1 MSRLALVRRL
11 FLLTHSEKLSI
22 FDRVLWILGEKME
35 KCFKSPF
42 FLMFTFI
49 FISRESFY
57 HVFKFARTDKIT
69 PRVLLG
75 KHINRNSRKPT
86 DLKGWFWGSV
96 LLSDLFLGL
105 QRFACAVRSLH
116 HHKCLR
122 ANASIAIR
130 TNQPISKGGFGAPCC
145 FRIYFWV
152 CRGLHV
158 P

>member
-1 MSRLALVRRL
+1 
-11 FLLTHSEKLSI
+11 
-22 FDRVLWILGEKME
+22 ME

-57 HVFKFARTDKIT
+57 LVFKFARTDKIT

-96 LLSDLFLGL
+96 LLADLFLGF
-105 QRFACAVRSLH
+105 QRFARAVRSLH

-130 TNQPISKGGFGAPCC
+130 ANQPISKGGFGAPCC